1 MQEIIPKLWL
11 GPFNCSKDFN
21 ALKRA
26 NITHILIVRD
36 PGEKRIINEKFPN
49 NFKYKVI
56 EASDNPLENIIRY
69 FPNSSQ
75 WIENSLKKENGTV
88 LVHCSEGI
96 SRAPAFVIAYLIE
109 ALEMSYYEAYLIVQN
124 KRFCIN
130 PNEGYKLQLR
140 VEYEPICRARQ
151 QSESLNYTDQ
161 QKSRQGERRRKEPDE
176 GQGGAS
182 ERLVNLNYVAFGDQ
196 AKRRLPDD
204 EYDDDDYLMNM

>member
-1 MQEIIPKLWL
+1 MRRSMQEIIPKLWL

-36 PGEKRIINEKFPN
+36 PG
-49 NFKYKVI
+49 
-56 EASDNPLENIIRY
+56 
-69 FPNSSQ
+69 
-75 WIENSLKKENGTV
+75 
-88 LVHCSEGI
+88 SEGI

-196 AKRRLPDD
+196 AKRRLPGKLF
-204 EYDDDDYLMNM
+204 EFTIINIIE